1 MEYAESDCTQDLYH
15 QQQLEQQE
23 EIMSKKY
30 EQQPGTVSVF
40 KNDKEGNEKRPDYT
54 GNLKTPG
61 GEELRISLWL
71 TTSSSGTTYLSG
83 KVDEPYN
90 GSGSDGGKA
99 QSASDVPF

>member
-1 MEYAESDCTQDLYH
+1 VEYVESDCTQDLYH

-54 GNLKTPG
+54 GNLKTPA

>member
-1 MEYAESDCTQDLYH
+1 VEYAESDCTQDLYH

>member
-40 KNDKEGNEKRPDYT
+40 KNDKEGNDKRPDYT

>member
-1 MEYAESDCTQDLYH
+1 VEYVESDCTQDLYH

>member
-1 MEYAESDCTQDLYH
+1 VEYAESDCTQDLYH

-40 KNDKEGNEKRPDYT
+40 KNDKEGNDKRPDYT